1 MVSDFRG
8 RDSFGH
14 HPVTRRGSVVAGAVA
29 GTRAKVALSREGAR
43 KCRAEWVCETGLI

>member
-14 HPVTRRGSVVAGAVA
+14 VADISCPRNAH
-29 GTRAKVALSREGAR
+29 LL
-43 KCRAEWVCETGLI
+43 RAEVTARFKAPVSVRR